1 MLDNNSNCGLDTATC
16 VRNRTHFYV
25 VSLTCSLRQHRWF
38 LLSYWRKTRVP
49 CIGYMFVA
57 DSVQGG
63 TKIGTVFVRLTSSN
77 INRFSKL
84 FYSQNQ
90 EKICRPT
97 NTVTKDPTALQV
109 SWMSSVLEAT
119 TENKTISE
127 TIHFKKLTTEKTCSL
142 SQSLSKVTVTFCSF

>member
-1 MLDNNSNCGLDTATC
+1 
-16 VRNRTHFYV
+16 
-25 VSLTCSLRQHRWF
+25 
-38 LLSYWRKTRVP
+38 
-49 CIGYMFVA
+49 MFVT

-109 SWMSSVLEAT
+109 S
-119 TENKTISE
+119 
-127 TIHFKKLTTEKTCSL
+127 
-142 SQSLSKVTVTFCSF
+142 